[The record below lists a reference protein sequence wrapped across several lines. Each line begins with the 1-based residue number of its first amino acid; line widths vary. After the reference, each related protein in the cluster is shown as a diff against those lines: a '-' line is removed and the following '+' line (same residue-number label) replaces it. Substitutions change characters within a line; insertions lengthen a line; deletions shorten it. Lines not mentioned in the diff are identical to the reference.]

1 MAVTGASLTPIL
13 QRLNS
18 VEGYHPFEADAF
30 GDWAT
35 EAGDVIQVS
44 RNGTEYSSPLHSTKM
59 VWKGTPEIQLSSTGQ
74 QERTSVSKV
83 SRQKYRRGSAAMRSS
98 ESIHR
103 AMYDEHGYLRSVL
116 DYTESHLYLA
126 FTSADNSIRSA
137 LEMTESRLRTGFE
150 DDISSLHS
158 YVEQTASHWYSQLDD
173 TANSLHSYVDQTASH
188 WQSQLSDTAN
198 SLHSEVQ
205 QTASDW
211 HASIA
216 GVVGSDG
223 RVTAATIA
231 VAINAEGS
239 QAIIDAD
246 KVYIGNSKS
255 TTVINGKASL
265 SDVTTEYIQS
275 KLADLPTLRGISA
288 SFSGNVNVIGGIM
301 ASGIYLGSSAPYTS
315 IGDGIS
321 AVQIAGPSNNVY
333 KLQYQTYNNASWR
346 DAGSFSRATT
356 LSGEWSGRNY
366 NVTATPQGNVKQGIV
381 YDDIVPDTS
390 EPVEYRKVGNN
401 HYVERYHYVY
411 SEDEEGD
418 ADTVILHKKVGILAN
433 AAYDAGYTDGS
444 ASGGSTTLS
453 ASWTGSGKITVTASP
468 QGETLERLLQ
478 AGVVTWNGTRATIP
492 ISSVYGSSGQYSDGV
507 VFSPYVDVSGKLQTK
522 SVTSNGTV
530 TPDSGY
536 IGFSSVMVNVPS
548 ADAKAR
554 FNAASGSYYIEA
566 YDNQTGN
573 AIAGS
578 SVTYK
583 LGISGTKVQIQNS
596 SGSRYGSTP
605 ELTIPLETR
614 AVTENGTYT
623 PTSGNVGISSI
634 SVNVPSYDSA
644 HVSGSWGT
652 GNNAN
657 VWTVSKTT
665 SGSANNVSM
674 TVTAGVSAQSYNS
687 STHKYTAYGY
697 AYGNGVQKASSGGSV
712 SGTEAYEQAWGDA
725 RAKCSLPVNQ
735 SNEQY
740 ITTYI
745 PATVVGGQGSASYY
759 VTVDNTYA
767 YIRLNSTTGTYVAR
781 TSNTAY
787 GNGWSGCY
795 GTVGLDST
803 SAITLNYD
811 ASVTVY
817 AQAKASSGA
826 SSKTNVASRT
836 ITAPPDR
843 YSTGYNAGVSD
854 TVANTWFT
862 YTSTRGSSSDSSF
875 IDISTPDITR
885 YLYARERNG
894 AWSRPNITW
903 YLPKAEIFT
912 VSSAGSHDLGTL
924 TPNTYICAG
933 YSCGGY
939 SGDVKYSSY
948 TWKVPGS
955 GSTPSYSTR
964 FVESGNVSTQYGP
977 NDSGSPTYGWNPI
990 RISGWPASA
999 TSRWRYI
1006 KFTVDGKKRCFYT
1019 SN

>member
-74 QERTSVSKV
+74 QERTAVSKV

-198 SLHSEVQ
+198 SMHSEVQ

-239 QAIIDAD
+239 QATIDAD
-246 KVYIGNSKS
+246 KVYIGNQKS

-265 SDVTTEYIQS
+265 SDVTAEYIAAKIETLS
-275 KLADLPTLRGISA
+275 NLLATKVTASEVEADTIYIKPIYGMGKLNVASGYSGSNLTL
-288 SFSGNVNVIGGIM
+288 SGNT
-301 ASGIYLGSSAPYTS
+301 YTLTLVKFN
-315 IGDGIS
+315 G
-321 AVQIAGPSNNVY
+321 
-333 KLQYQTYNNASWR
+333 QTDTW
-346 DAGSFSRATT
+346 SFSRATT

-366 NVTATPQGNVKQGIV
+366 NVTATPQGNVKQGVV

-433 AAYDAGYTDGS
+433 DAYNAGYTAGS

-453 ASWTGSGKITVTASP
+453 ASWASGKITVTASP
-468 QGETLERLLQ
+468 QGATLERLLQ
-478 AGVVTWNGTRATIP
+478 ANAVTWNGTTATIP

-507 VFSPYVDVSGKLQTK
+507 VFSPIVNVANKLQTK

-536 IGFSSVMVNVPS
+536 IGFSQVTVNVPTTN
-548 ADAKAR
+548 AKAR
-554 FNAASGSYYIEA
+554 FNASSGSYYIEA

-573 AIAGS
+573 PIFDS
-578 SVTYK
+578 SLTYK

-596 SGSRYGSTP
+596 SGSRFGSTP
-605 ELTIPLETR
+605 EFTIPLETR

-623 PTSGNVGISSI
+623 PTSGKVGISSI

-644 HVSGSWGT
+644 HVAGAWGS
-652 GNNAN
+652 GNNTN
-657 VWTVSKTT
+657 VWTVQKTT
-665 SGSANNVSM
+665 SGSANAVSM
-674 TVTAGVSAQSYNS
+674 TITAGVSSQSYNS

-697 AYGNGVQKASSGGSV
+697 AYGNGTQKASSGGSE
-712 SGTEAYEQAWGDA
+712 SGTEAYNDGWAAA
-725 RAKCSLPVNQ
+725 RAKVSVPVAASTNG
-735 SNEQY
+735 SIAVKY
-740 ITTYI
+740 
-745 PATVVGGQGSASYY
+745 PATAVGDQGTTNYYPSA
-759 VTVDNTYA
+759 DNSYA
-767 YIRLNSTTGTYVAR
+767 YIRVASATGTAVAR
-781 TSNTAY
+781 VSHDAY

-795 GTVGLDST
+795 GTVGLDNT
-803 SAITLNYD
+803 SAITLNYG

-836 ITAPPDR
+836 ITAPADR
-843 YSTGYNAGVSD
+843 YYDGYDAGVTFAGNS
-854 TVANTWFT
+854 AWFE
-862 YTSTRGSSSDSSF
+862 YTSTRGSDSNSSF
-875 IDISTPDITR
+875 IDISNESITR
-885 YLYARERNG
+885 YL
-894 AWSRPNITW
+894 NIKYTTRSGSEVHRRSLTW
-903 YLPKAEIFT
+903 YLPKAQLYT
-912 VSSAGSHDLGTL
+912 VSSAGSTNTEL
-924 TPNTYICAG
+924 TPGTYICAG
-933 YSCGGY
+933 YTRGGY
-939 SGDVKYSSY
+939 SSDYKESSHTY
-948 TWKVPGS
+948 HVPSG
-955 GSTPSYSTR
+955 GSTPAYS
-964 FVESGNVSTQYGP
+964 VSIKGKGNNAT
-977 NDSGSPTYGWNPI
+977 SGSGGVF
-990 RISGWPASA
+990 SGYTTHYVSNMPSKQPQAYQ
-999 TSRWRYI
+999 YI
-1006 KFTVDGKKRCFYT
+1006 LFTVDGVKHAFYW
-1019 SN
+1019 

>member
-18 VEGYHPFEADAF
+18 VSGYHPFEADAF

-74 QERTSVSKV
+74 QERTAVSKV

-188 WQSQLSDTAN
+188 WV
-198 SLHSEVQ
+198 SELTDDINNVSSHVE
-205 QTASDW
+205 QTASAW
-211 HASIA
+211 RSSIEGVA
-216 GVVGSDG
+216 GPDG

-265 SDVTTEYIQS
+265 TDVNATYIQTKILELS
-275 KLADLPTLRGISA
+275 TLNAVSVAVQGTLGVHEVQADRICYRSN
-288 SFSGNVNVIGGIM
+288 SG
-301 ASGIYLGSSAPYTS
+301 GSSYHYNELKDMFVSGLTLERNGDTYTLKS
-315 IGDGIS
+315 H
-321 AVQIAGPSNNVY
+321 N
-333 KLQYQTYNNASWR
+333 YNQV
-346 DAGSFSRATT
+346 DTVIGSFSRATT

-418 ADTVILHKKVGILAN
+418 ADAVILHKKVGILAN
-433 AAYDAGYTDGS
+433 AAYEAGYTAGS

-507 VFSPYVDVSGKLQTK
+507 VFSPYVDVSGKLQTM
-522 SVTSNGTV
+522 SITSNGTV

-536 IGFSSVMVNVPS
+536 IGFSQVTVDVPTTN
-548 ADAKAR
+548 AKAR
-554 FNAASGSYYIEA
+554 FNVSSGEYYIEA

-573 AIAGS
+573 PIYNS

-583 LGISGTKVQIQNS
+583 LGISGTKVQIQNN

-605 ELTIPLETR
+605 EFTIPLETR

-644 HVSGSWGT
+644 HVAGSWGT

-697 AYGNGVQKASSGGSV
+697 AYGNGTQKASSGGSE
-712 SGTEAYEQAWGDA
+712 SGTEAYNDGWAAA
-725 RAKCSLPVNQ
+725 RGKVSVPTATSTSGSIAVK
-735 SNEQY
+735 Y
-740 ITTYI
+740 
-745 PATVVGGQGSASYY
+745 PATAVGDQGTTNYYPSA
-759 VTVDNTYA
+759 DNSYA
-767 YIRLNSTTGTYVAR
+767 YIRVASATGTAVAR
-781 TSNTAY
+781 VSHSAY
-787 GNGWSGCY
+787 ANGWSGCY

-803 SAITLNYD
+803 TAKTLGYGE
-811 ASVTVY
+811 SVTVY

-826 SSKTNVASRT
+826 GSKTNVASRK
-836 ITAPPDR
+836 ITAPADR
-843 YSTGYNAGVSD
+843 YYDGYDAGVTFAGNS
-854 TVANTWFT
+854 AWFE
-862 YTSTRGSSSDSSF
+862 YTSTRGSDSNSSF
-875 IDISTPDITR
+875 IDISNESITR
-885 YLYARERNG
+885 YL
-894 AWSRPNITW
+894 NIKYTTRSGSEVHRRSLTW
-903 YLPKAEIFT
+903 YLPKAQLYT
-912 VSSAGSHDLGTL
+912 VSSAGSTNTEL
-924 TPNTYICAG
+924 TPGTYICAG
-933 YSCGGY
+933 YTRGGY
-939 SGDVKYSSY
+939 SSDYKESSHTY
-948 TWKVPGS
+948 HVPSGGS
-955 GSTPSYSTR
+955 SPSYS
-964 FVESGNVSTQYGP
+964 VSIKGKGNNAT
-977 NDSGSPTYGWNPI
+977 SGSGGVFTGYTTHYVSSMP
-990 RISGWPASA
+990 
-999 TSRWRYI
+999 SRQPQAYQYI
-1006 KFTVDGKKRCFYT
+1006 LFTVDGKKHAFYW
-1019 SN
+1019 